1 MSAKKGVLI
10 GLLFAF
16 FMLGV
21 LSLQRAMPDKKEQR
35 IYKAIKVYMP
45 YKLEKRMG
53 GLSIVDSRDG
63 TKEKPDAASVYHRLD
78 ELEKAWGKKHLKIVG
93 DDVVVMGDHN
103 QTIINIFIK
112 TKKEKEW
119 MKFFYGI

>member
-1 MSAKKGVLI
+1 MNAKKGVFV

-21 LSLQRAMPDKKEQR
+21 LSLQRAMPEKKEDR

-53 GLSIVDSRDG
+53 GLSIVDSRNG
-63 TKEKPDAASVYHRLD
+63 TKEKPDSASVYHRLD
-78 ELEKAWGKKHLKIVG
+78 ELEKAWGKRHLKLEG
-93 DDVVVMGDHN
+93 NEVVVMGDNN
-103 QTIINIFIK
+103 QTITNIFIK
-112 TKKEKEW
+112 TDKERTWVKK
-119 MKFFYGI
+119 FYGI